1 MQPEPVSPAAIRST
15 RFVVAAELHEGEGVV
30 KHGDDMVVRQ
40 PPSHADT
47 LLASTKKA
55 SAKKS
60 AKNIIEKEKNGAL
73 EQAEKIHVEPQVH
86 QYEKSNGAVTS
97 GDTNNSIAK
106 GSLDGAEQN
115 NRLSG
120 ESDNTTNNNSERNSM
135 TSGSLNLSQHTLDS
149 QVLGTSAVVRR
160 ITGFHFKVR

>member
-1 MQPEPVSPAAIRST
+1 
-15 RFVVAAELHEGEGVV
+15 
-30 KHGDDMVVRQ
+30 MVVRQ

-60 AKNIIEKEKNGAL
+60 SKTNSQKEKNGVL
-73 EQAEKIHVEPQVH
+73 EQAEKIHVEVH
-86 QYEKSNGAVTS
+86 QYEKSNGNVSGGDVASVAAKS
-97 GDTNNSIAK
+97 GDVAVQLEDVTTK
-106 GSLDGAEQN
+106 QQN

-149 QVLGTSAVVRR
+149 QYD
-160 ITGFHFKVR
+160 